1 MSGSTTQTPP
11 FALYPNGL
19 LTNVGQ
25 IGATDDS
32 TVADAQ
38 YGAQLGYGPNLP
50 QIDGA
55 TPLVLS
61 PVVAI
66 VTHIPTMFAN
76 ISNAPETLKALVER
90 HAKEISGID
99 FQYQLEGSPTPV
111 GQDGQEL
118 HMPTNSK
125 RTAVTPTFTWQELT
139 GNLVWN
145 FVKMWIEMIKQPDT
159 QASSLSPTNLDTTMS
174 PMLMS
179 SFTMDVLF
187 IQFDSTMRPENIV
200 DAWFVTNMWP
210 QETGMFGAKRQIGHS
225 EVPERQIA
233 FYGVLQH
240 NRNTKAA
247 GQIIANTL
255 GLHKTNFDFAT
266 PFASAIDANLQS
278 MGLEQAASDQQT
290 AFNDLSGTWDTA
302 SGSTSVGNS
311 PAV

>member
-1 MSGSTTQTPP
+1 MPGSSANTPP
-11 FALYPNGL
+11 FASYPHGL
-19 LTNVGQ
+19 IPNVGR
-25 IGATDDS
+25 IGSTDDS
-32 TVADAQ
+32 NVADIE

-66 VTHIPTMFAN
+66 VTHIPTMFDN
-76 ISNAPETLKALVER
+76 VDHAPETLKALIER

-99 FQYQLEGSPTPV
+99 FQYQLEGVGTPV

-125 RTAVTPTFTWQELT
+125 RTAVTPTFTMQELQ

-145 FVKMWIEMIKQPDT
+145 FIRTWIEMIKQPDT
-159 QASSLSPTNLDTTMS
+159 QASALSAVNLDVTMS

-187 IQFDSTMRPENIV
+187 IQFDSTMRPENII

-225 EVPERQIA
+225 EMPERQIA

-247 GQIIANTL
+247 GQIIASTL
-255 GLHKTNFDFAT
+255 GLHKTDFDFAT
-266 PFASAIDANLQS
+266 PFATAIESGITD
-278 MGLEQAASDQQT
+278 MGLQQAATDQQT

-302 SGSTSVGNS
+302 GGGA
-311 PAV
+311 PAATV